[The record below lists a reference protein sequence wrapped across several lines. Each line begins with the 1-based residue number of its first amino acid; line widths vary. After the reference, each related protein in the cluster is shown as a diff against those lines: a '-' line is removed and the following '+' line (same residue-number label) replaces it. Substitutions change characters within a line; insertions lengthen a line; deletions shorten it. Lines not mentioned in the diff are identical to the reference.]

1 MLDYLKVMIFA
12 AAGSFLLTPVVRLIA
27 PKVGAIDIPKD
38 NRRMHKK
45 PIPSIGGLAIYGSI
59 ILSVAVFLWPLSREM
74 LAMLF
79 GASVIVVSGFIDD
92 TKGLSPSMKI
102 IFQLIAAL
110 IALYGGVNVESIS
123 NFLGEKGSIVSLGLL
138 SYPLTILWIVGITN
152 AINLIDGMDGLADG
166 ISAIAAITLSLT
178 SFIFGNTEIG
188 LVCLIIAG
196 ACLGF
201 LPYNFNPA
209 SIFMGDTGALLLGYL
224 FSVVTIEGV
233 MKTTATVAVVV
244 PVLILGLPISD
255 TLFAI
260 VRRKLSGRSFAVAD
274 KGHLHHRILNMG
286 FTIKQTVIILYT
298 LALILGILAIL
309 ISLIGGLY
317 GNILAI
323 GIIVIIILGAKN
335 IGMFTLDE

>member
-1 MLDYLKVMIFA
+1 MLEYIKILIFA
-12 AAGSFLLTPVVRLIA
+12 AAASFLLTPVVRMIA

-59 ILSVAVFLWPLSREM
+59 MLSMAVFLWPLSREV
-74 LAMLF
+74 LAMVF
-79 GASVIVVSGFIDD
+79 GASVIVVSGFMDD
-92 TKGLSPSMKI
+92 TKGLSPSMKV

-110 IALYGGVNVESIS
+110 IAVYGGVNVEGIS
-123 NFLGEKGSIVSLGLL
+123 NFLGANGSIISLGYF
-138 SYPLTILWIVGITN
+138 SYPLTILWIIGVTN

-166 ISAIAAITLSLT
+166 VSAIAAITLSVT
-178 SFIFGNTEIG
+178 SFLFGNIEIG
-188 LVCLIIAG
+188 IICLIIGG

-209 SIFMGDTGALLLGYL
+209 TIFMGDTGALLLGYL

-255 TLFAI
+255 TFFAI
-260 VRRKLSGRSFAVAD
+260 IRRKMSGRSFAVAD

-286 FTIKQTVIILYT
+286 FTIKQTVIILYI
-298 LALILGILAIL
+298 LAMILGILAI
-309 ISLIGGLY
+309 IVSLIGGLF
-317 GNILAI
+317 GNILAL
-323 GIIVIIILGAKN
+323 GIIIIIILGAN
-335 IGMFTLDE
+335 SIGMFNSEN